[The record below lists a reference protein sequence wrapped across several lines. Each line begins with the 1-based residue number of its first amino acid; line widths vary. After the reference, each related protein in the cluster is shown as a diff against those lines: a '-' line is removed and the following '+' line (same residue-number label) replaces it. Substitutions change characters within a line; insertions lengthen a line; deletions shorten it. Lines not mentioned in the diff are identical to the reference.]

1 MYFLCIFKVNIKCF
15 TSKIYQKIYQNQQ
28 LQNKKKQKK
37 KLTWGLPEIKFWHAQ
52 YGVDEFSNTFDNPLL
67 SAMHCALW
75 ATVLMAFQKPQDL

>member
-1 MYFLCIFKVNIKCF
+1 MFYIKNL
-15 TSKIYQKIYQNQQ
+15 SKNLSKPAITKQK
-28 LQNKKKQKK
+28 KTKK
-37 KLTWGLPEIKFWHAQ
+37 KLTWGLPEIKFLHAQ